1 MPRTTALVSLL
12 VGLAAVGSAVA
23 SEGRALLGHEADDF
37 RAEVHGGMHNALD
50 PNLALDDQVTRTTC
64 LPSDDFVRTKNNK
77 FTLGGRDFVFA
88 GWNQW
93 EVLEAASDA
102 PPPFRHL
109 PLPGRE
115 HVVRLMN
122 EAVENGL
129 KVGASENPKY
139 FFPAA
144 TRRLRA
150 LALTFPDPSPPR
162 SPQFA
167 CGRTPSPPATRSSPP
182 PEYGTRTS
190 SAAWTSSSPRRESAD
205 SRSYGAS
212 FVGGSPRPPARDSKR
227 EHTHALLRGLS
238 SPRRQSASTLP
249 SLR

>member
-1 MPRTTALVSLL
+1 MPSTIALARLL
-12 VGLAAVGSAVA
+12 VGLAAFGSAVA
-23 SEGRALLGHEADDF
+23 SDGRALLDHDADDF

-50 PNLALDDQVTRTTC
+50 PNLPLDDQVTRTTC
-64 LPSDDFVRTKNNK
+64 LDSDDFVRTNGNK

-129 KVGASENPKY
+129 KVGASE
-139 FFPAA
+139 
-144 TRRLRA
+144 
-150 LALTFPDPSPPR
+150 DPFLPR
-162 SPQFA
+162 
-167 CGRTPSPPATRSSPP
+167 GW
-182 PEYGTRTS
+182 TRTS
-190 SAAWTSSSPRRESAD
+190 
-205 SRSYGAS
+205 
-212 FVGGSPRPPARDSKR
+212 PARAHLSR
-227 EHTHALLRGLS
+227 PLPLPVLAVRMWAHTITPGHAIQSAPGVWDEDILRGMDFILAEARKRGLKIIWCVGS
-238 SPRRQSASTLP
+238 SAILPARPRFAI
-249 SLR
+249 

>member
-150 LALTFPDPSPPR
+150 LALTFPDPSPPPVPAVR
-162 SPQFA
+162 MWA
-167 CGRTPSPPATRSSPP
+167 HTITPGHAIQSAPGVWNEDILRGMDFVLAEARKRGLKIIWCVVRRRFSPPARPRQQTRTHTRSP
-182 PEYGTRTS
+182 
-190 SAAWTSSSPRRESAD
+190 
-205 SRSYGAS
+205 SRSLIT
-212 FVGGSPRPPARDSKR
+212 P
-227 EHTHALLRGLS
+227 
-238 SPRRQSASTLP
+238 
-249 SLR
+249 

>member
-1 MPRTTALVSLL
+1 MPRTTALFSLL
-12 VGLAAVGSAVA
+12 VSLAAVGSAVA
-23 SEGRALLGHEADDF
+23 SEGRALLGHDADDF

-64 LPSDDFVRTKNNK
+64 LPSDAFVRLRGNK

-139 FFPAA
+139 RRYFFPV
-144 TRRLRA
+144 R
-150 LALTFPDPSPPR
+150 
-162 SPQFA
+162 
-167 CGRTPSPPATRSSPP
+167 
-182 PEYGTRTS
+182 
-190 SAAWTSSSPRRESAD
+190 
-205 SRSYGAS
+205 
-212 FVGGSPRPPARDSKR
+212 
-227 EHTHALLRGLS
+227 
-238 SPRRQSASTLP
+238 
-249 SLR
+249 

>member
-12 VGLAAVGSAVA
+12 VGLATVGSAVA
-23 SEGRALLGHEADDF
+23 SEGRALLGHDADDF

-64 LPSDDFVRTKNNK
+64 LPSDAFVSTKGSK
-77 FTLGGRDFVFA
+77 FRLGGRDFVFA

-139 FFPAA
+139 FFSCSQPPTSPARA
-144 TRRLRA
+144 HAPRPLPPPVPAVRMWAHTITPGHAIQSAPGVWNEDILRGMDFVLAEARKRGLKIIWCVLRLR
-150 LALTFPDPSPPR
+150 F
-162 SPQFA
+162 
-167 CGRTPSPPATRSSPP
+167 SPPARPRLH
-182 PEYGTRTS
+182 TRTHKR
-190 SAAWTSSSPRRESAD
+190 SP
-205 SRSYGAS
+205 SRSLIT
-212 FVGGSPRPPARDSKR
+212 P
-227 EHTHALLRGLS
+227 
-238 SPRRQSASTLP
+238 
-249 SLR
+249 

>member
-1 MPRTTALVSLL
+1 MPRTTALFSLL
-12 VGLAAVGSAVA
+12 VSLAAVGSAVA
-23 SEGRALLGHEADDF
+23 SEGRALLGHDADDF

-64 LPSDDFVRTKNNK
+64 LPSDAFVRTNGSNK

-139 FFPAA
+139 FFP
-144 TRRLRA
+144 
-150 LALTFPDPSPPR
+150 
-162 SPQFA
+162 
-167 CGRTPSPPATRSSPP
+167 
-182 PEYGTRTS
+182 
-190 SAAWTSSSPRRESAD
+190 
-205 SRSYGAS
+205 
-212 FVGGSPRPPARDSKR
+212 RPPADF
-227 EHTHALLRGLS
+227 A
-238 SPRRQSASTLP
+238 
-249 SLR
+249 